1 MAKTYGRNSL
11 DPKNPKMTDRIDYA
25 VRFWGFTAIVAIP
38 VIAMTLVAYLNPF
51 WFRAAGLRGAQR
63 VIRMLTWFRGELVG
77 PIINKYTKIG

>member
-1 MAKTYGRNSL
+1 MAKTYGKNSL

-25 VRFWGFTAIVAIP
+25 VRFWGFTALVAIP

-51 WFRAAGLRGAQR
+51 WFRTAGLRGAQR

-77 PIINKYTKIG
+77 PIIDKYTKIG